1 MAQDPPCAA
10 NPGFVYDEYESEG
23 NLLRLDER
31 GNFDDSNPDS
41 ECLYWKLQ
49 NFNDL
54 DPYKMYFSMFL
65 KWHICF
71 IAVI

>member
-1 MAQDPPCAA
+1 MAKDPPCAA

-41 ECLYWKLQ
+41 ECLY
-49 NFNDL
+49 
-54 DPYKMYFSMFL
+54 
-65 KWHICF
+65 
-71 IAVI
+71 